1 MYVFIKPKKPMNKS
15 IYKFFMAGLV
25 ASAVISCQTVPEEAP
40 MSQQLAE
47 ELTEESNGGE
57 NARKGFGTE
66 FGAFLIGSEE
76 VIGGQTNV
84 LTSPGAG
91 AASFMLSPDGKTLN
105 YEIRVTN
112 TTDIIFGHLHF
123 APEGQNG
130 PVVVTLLGTNDGLN
144 NGLIASG
151 EIRDEDITGRT
162 LDQLIDEFRDG
173 KIYVNVHTA
182 VNRSGELRGQ
192 VSVKQPG
199 AARNFAVQLSGANEN
214 PPVMTDASGLAKF
227 QFNTSDTNL
236 TFQVNIDGI
245 TTDILFSHIHLAEAG
260 FNGGVVY
267 SLKGDRVMGPFSGV
281 YAKGGIVPSMLS
293 GQLRGS
299 VDLLI
304 LKEAFRTGY
313 AYVNVHSAAVP
324 SGELRGNF

>member
-1 MYVFIKPKKPMNKS
+1 MNKS
-15 IYKFFMAGLV
+15 IYKFFMASLV
-25 ASAVISCQTVPEEAP
+25 AFAVISCQAVPEEAP
-40 MSQQLAE
+40 ISQELADE
-47 ELTEESNGGE
+47 MAEQSNGGE

-84 LTSPGAG
+84 LVSPGAG
-91 AASFMLSPDGKTLN
+91 AASFTLSPDGKSLK
-105 YEIRVTN
+105 YEIRVSN
-112 TTDIIFGHLHF
+112 TSNVLFGHLHF

-130 PVVVTLLGTNDGLN
+130 PVVVTLLGAKDGLN

-162 LDQLIDEFRDG
+162 LAQLLDEFKDG

-182 VNRSGELRGQ
+182 VNRGGELRGQ
-192 VSVKQPG
+192 VSVVQPG

-214 PPVMTDASGLAKF
+214 LPVTTDASGLAKF

-236 TFQVNIDGI
+236 TFQINIDGI
-245 TTDILFSHIHLAEAG
+245 TSDILFSHIHLAEAD

-267 SLKGDRVMGPFSGV
+267 TLRSDRVTGPFSGV
-281 YAKGGIVPSMLS
+281 YAKGGVVASMLS
-293 GQLRGS
+293 GQLKGS

-313 AYVNVHSAAVP
+313 AYVNVHSDQFK